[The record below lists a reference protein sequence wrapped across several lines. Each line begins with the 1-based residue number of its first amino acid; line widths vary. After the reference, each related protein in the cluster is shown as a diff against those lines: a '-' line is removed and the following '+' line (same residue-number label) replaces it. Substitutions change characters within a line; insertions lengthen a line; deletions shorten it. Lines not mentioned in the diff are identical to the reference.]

1 LGFFACTAW
10 PFLKQFFMR
19 SVSKLPS
26 APLGLHDRQGHR
38 LYLTTEERAAFL
50 AAAQHF
56 PREVRTFCVLLHDT
70 GCRVSE
76 ALALT
81 ADRVDFS
88 AKALTFETLKKRK
101 RGVFRVVPVPDATL
115 DLLAMVHGL
124 RERKQRQQKTA
135 RLWPWSRVTAWR
147 RVLEVMDAAQIA
159 DGPHKC
165 PKGLRHGYG
174 VHAISKNIP
183 LNMLSKWMGH
193 ASLEVTAIY
202 ANALGEEQ
210 RNIAARM
217 WS

>member
-1 LGFFACTAW
+1 V
-10 PFLKQFFMR
+10 R
-19 SVSKLPS
+19 SVSNLKFPANSSLT
-26 APLGLHDRQGHR
+26 GLYDAKGHR
-38 LYLTTEERAAFL
+38 LYLTAEERKAFL
-50 AAAQHF
+50 VAAQHF
-56 PREVRTFCVLLHDT
+56 PREVRTLCVILHDT
-70 GCRVSE
+70 GCRISE
-76 ALALT
+76 ALSLT

-88 AKALTFETLKKRK
+88 GKAVVFETLKKRK
-101 RGVFRVVPVPDATL
+101 RGVFRTVPVPDTTL

-124 RERKQRQQKTA
+124 RERKKGKQKPEA
-135 RLWPWSRVTAWR
+135 LWPWSRITAWR
-147 RVLEVMDAAQIA
+147 RVLEVMDAAKIK

-174 VHAISKNIP
+174 VHAISKSIP

-217 WS
+217 WT

>member
-1 LGFFACTAW
+1 V
-10 PFLKQFFMR
+10 R
-19 SVSKLPS
+19 SVSKVPAAAMS
-26 APLGLHDRQGHR
+26 LHDRKGYR
-38 LYLTTEERAAFL
+38 LYLTAEERAAFL
-50 AAAQHF
+50 AAARQF
-56 PREVRTFCVLLHDT
+56 PREVRTLCVILHDT

-76 ALALT
+76 ALSLT
-81 ADRVDFS
+81 PDRVDFYG
-88 AKALTFETLKKRK
+88 KAVVFETLKKRQ
-101 RGVFRVVPVPDATL
+101 RGMFRAVPVPDATL

-124 RERKQRQQKTA
+124 RERKKRQQKTA
-135 RLWPWSRVTAWR
+135 PLWPWSCITAWR
-147 RVLEVMDAAQIA
+147 RVLEVMDAAKIT

-217 WS
+217 WT

>member
-1 LGFFACTAW
+1 
-10 PFLKQFFMR
+10 MR
-19 SVSKLPS
+19 SVSKSKS
-26 APLGLHDRQGHR
+26 ALKSSPLSLHDAKGHR
-38 LYLTTEERAAFL
+38 LYLTAAERAAFL
-50 AAAQHF
+50 AAARQF
-56 PREVRTFCVLLHDT
+56 PREVRTFATVLHDT

-76 ALALT
+76 ALAVT
-81 ADRVDFS
+81 PERIDFS
-88 AKALTFETLKKRK
+88 AKAVIFETLKKRK
-101 RGVFRVVPVPDATL
+101 RGVFRAVPVPEATL

-124 RERKQRQQKTA
+124 RERSRRQQKTA
-135 RLWPWSRVTAWR
+135 PLWPWSRATAWR
-147 RVLEVMDAAQIA
+147 RMLEVMDAAKIA

-174 VHAISKNIP
+174 VHAISRNIP

-217 WS
+217 WT

>member
-1 LGFFACTAW
+1 
-10 PFLKQFFMR
+10 MR
-19 SVSKLPS
+19 SVSKAKSASPS
-26 APLGLHDRQGHR
+26 SRTGLHDRKGHR
-38 LYLTTEERAAFL
+38 LYLTAAERAAFL
-50 AAAQHF
+50 VAAQHF
-56 PREVRTFCVLLHDT
+56 PREVRTLCVILHDT

-81 ADRVDFS
+81 PDRVDFS
-88 AKALTFETLKKRK
+88 GKAVVFETLKKRT
-101 RGVFRVVPVPDATL
+101 RGVFRAVPVPDATL

-124 RERKQRQQKTA
+124 RERKKRPQKTEP
-135 RLWPWSRVTAWR
+135 LWPWSRITAWR
-147 RVLEVMDAAQIA
+147 RVLDVMDAAKIK

-174 VHAISKNIP
+174 VYAISKSIP

-217 WS
+217 WM

>member
-1 LGFFACTAW
+1 V
-10 PFLKQFFMR
+10 Q
-19 SVSKLPS
+19 
-26 APLGLHDRQGHR
+26 LHDGKGQR
-38 LYLTTEERAAFL
+38 LYMTESERTAFL
-50 AAAQHF
+50 EAASKA
-56 PREVRTFCVLLHDT
+56 PREVRTLCMMLAYT

-81 ADRVDFS
+81 NKGVDMGN
-88 AKALTFETLKKRK
+88 KAIVFETLKKRK
-101 RGVFRVVPVPDATL
+101 SGIYRAVPAPEILLDTL
-115 DLLAMVHGL
+115 SMAHGL
-124 RERKQRQQKTA
+124 NEPVRGKKRTLPKPLWDWTRKTA
-135 RLWPWSRVTAWR
+135 WQKITH
-147 RVLEVMDAAQIA
+147 VMKEAGIGE
-159 DGPHKC
+159 GPHRC

-174 VHAISKNIP
+174 VLAISKGVP

>member
-1 LGFFACTAW
+1 
-10 PFLKQFFMR
+10 MY
-19 SVSKLPS
+19 SVAKAKSSPVS
-26 APLGLHDRQGHR
+26 LHDHKGHR
-38 LYLTTEERAAFL
+38 LYLTAGERVAFL
-50 AAAQHF
+50 AAARQF
-56 PREVRTFCVLLHDT
+56 PREVRTLCVILHDT

-76 ALALT
+76 ALFLT
-81 ADRVDFS
+81 PDRVDFS
-88 AKALTFETLKKRK
+88 GKAVVFETLKKRT
-101 RGVFRVVPVPDATL
+101 RGVFRAVPVPDATL

-124 RERKQRQQKTA
+124 RERKRGRQKTDL
-135 RLWPWSRVTAWR
+135 LWPWSRITAWR

-174 VHAISKNIP
+174 VHAISRNIP

-217 WS
+217 WT